1 MALLRQCLKLQ
12 RERSGVP
19 VQEID
24 FPPVDA
30 ETLCTISPTG
40 SVIGCAPE
48 RVRDAARRPPRV
60 RAVEPVPD

>member
-19 VQEID
+19 AQEID

-30 ETLCTISPTG
+30 ETLSAISPTG
-40 SVIGCAPE
+40 LVIGCAPE
-48 RVRDAARRPPRV
+48 PVRDAVRRPPRV